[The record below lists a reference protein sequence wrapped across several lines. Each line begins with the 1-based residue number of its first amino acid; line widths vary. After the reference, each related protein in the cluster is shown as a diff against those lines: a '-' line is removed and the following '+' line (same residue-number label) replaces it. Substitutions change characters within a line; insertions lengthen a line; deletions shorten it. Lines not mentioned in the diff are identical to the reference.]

1 MKKLTT
7 FLLVILLSLNFTSC
21 SDNEVITE
29 QPQENALKS
38 FQLKRDASGR
48 YSLDYEVADN
58 TDAVSVKN
66 IDNQTNE
73 IYLRNSNDVQQRNH
87 SNEFMLDDNKLKI
100 GFVNANLVKGANI
113 SVEDEN
119 ITFGKDNEGSFLSTY
134 SVKSNEDGTYQL
146 NFKVNSNVKTEFIY
160 NEDIKTFEVHL
171 SNGKAENNEFSRT
184 LEMPEIG
191 TLKIDFVNHNENQ
204 SRAYSAKES
213 VRRKPRV
220 SVGTGNE
227 GDA

>member
-7 FLLVILLSLNFTSC
+7 SFLVILLSLNFTSC

-38 FQLKRDASGR
+38 FQLKRDANGR
-48 YSLDYEVADN
+48 YSLDYEVTDN

-119 ITFGKDNEGSFLSTY
+119 ITFGKDNEGRFLSTY

-160 NEDIKTFEVHL
+160 NEAIKTFEVHL

-184 LEMPEIG
+184 LEMPETG

-204 SRAYSAKES
+204 SKGYASKEETT
-213 VRRKPRV
+213 RKPKVDIR
-220 SVGTGNE
+220 T
-227 GDA
+227 DAA